1 MNDYKQ
7 RLQRMYDLLDEE
19 QMRAKQFLNENGLDC
34 TTAAFAIV
42 KRYRDELKAHMKIL
56 RMNMDD

>member
-1 MNDYKQ
+1 MNDLEQ
-7 RLQRMYDLLDEE
+7 RMQRMYNLLDEE
-19 QMRAKQFLNENGLDC
+19 QMRVKRFINENGLDC
-34 TTAAFAIV
+34 TTAAFAIA